1 MPHTAMHCS
10 NSKRSAGQ
18 LLAVCIWAY
27 QFLLP
32 SKAPRVLSIQQYS
45 KSCNA
50 DGSGRPT
57 PSQRECWAAHLQSQ
71 HVLNKMPHLFQ
82 QTSFSPPQGRAR
94 RSPPCL
100 LMGQRVRHP
109 GGVPAPLQVQ
119 LSSANGAAPAPLP
132 PGPAAKG
139 GEGGGDVPAVVAR
152 GEGSAVPS
160 GFVCRARAAMA
171 HCGVPRAALA
181 AHRSHRAS
189 NPTGPVRGT
198 ARCPFARPLVAAEAR
213 HGPVLMSP
221 RPHSTTVGTAQSR
234 GAGTRL
240 AAAHGSV
247 LAAPAVPS
255 ALRFEVL
262 WGTRRAVPE
271 PSLHTHAPVAGS
283 AKRFSSDVPQKEP
296 MDAWE
301 LSQAKE
307 RCPGSGL
314 PRPYCSA
321 PAPAS
326 FLPHSTQPPL
336 RPLFMF
342 FPLSFGLHGT
352 KGALLP
358 TPSSPP
364 PLVWQVCVII
374 KTLEVMVVW
383 KLKNDSREPDAAHW
397 WITRALCRGSC
408 AI

>member
-10 NSKRSAGQ
+10 NSKRSVGQ

-45 KSCNA
+45 ESCNA

-71 HVLNKMPHLFQ
+71 HVLNKMPHPFQ

-139 GEGGGDVPAVVAR
+139 GEGVGGGMSQQRWHGEREAPYPR
-152 GEGSAVPS
+152 GLSAGHERPWHTAGYPDRRS
-160 GFVCRARAAMA
+160 QRI
-171 HCGVPRAALA
+171 ALIE
-181 AHRSHRAS
+181 R
-189 NPTGPVRGT
+189 PTPPHPVRGT

-221 RPHSTTVGTAQSR
+221 RPHSTTAGTSQSR

-271 PSLHTHAPVAGS
+271 PSLHTHGPVAGS
-283 AKRFSSDVPQKEP
+283 AKGFSSDVPQKEP

-301 LSQAKE
+301 VSQAKAK
-307 RCPGSGL
+307 CHGSGL

-321 PAPAS
+321 PAPTS

-336 RPLFMF
+336 AHCLCFSPLIWVARHKRS
-342 FPLSFGLHGT
+342 PSSNP
-352 KGALLP
+352 LLP
-358 TPSSPP
+358 TPPR
-364 PLVWQVCVII
+364 L
-374 KTLEVMVVW
+374 
-383 KLKNDSREPDAAHW
+383 AG
-397 WITRALCRGSC
+397 LCYY
-408 AI
+408 

>member
-1 MPHTAMHCS
+1 MLMDQGAPHPAS
-10 NSKRSAGQ
+10 VSAGQ
-18 LLAVCIWAY
+18 LTYKVSTCLTKCPIC
-27 QFLLP
+27 
-32 SKAPRVLSIQQYS
+32 SSR
-45 KSCNA
+45 
-50 DGSGRPT
+50 
-57 PSQRECWAAHLQSQ
+57 HL
-71 HVLNKMPHLFQ
+71 
-82 QTSFSPPQGRAR
+82 SPPRRAEPGAHR
-94 RSPPCL
+94 LAFLWGNAFGTQEESPPPSRCSSAA
-100 LMGQRVRHP
+100 LMGLPQPRSHLARLQRVE
-109 GGVPAPLQVQ
+109 
-119 LSSANGAAPAPLP
+119 
-132 PGPAAKG
+132 K
-139 GEGGGDVPAVVAR
+139 GGDVPAVVAR

-221 RPHSTTVGTAQSR
+221 RPHSTTAGTAQSR

-314 PRPYCSA
+314 PRPNCSA

-336 RPLFMF
+336 AHCLCFSPSHLGCTAQKEPF
-342 FPLSFGLHGT
+342 FQPPPPH
-352 KGALLP
+352 P
-358 TPSSPP
+358 PSSGRSV
-364 PLVWQVCVII
+364 LLLRHLRLW
-374 KTLEVMVVW
+374 LSE
-383 KLKNDSREPDAAHW
+383 S
-397 WITRALCRGSC
+397 
-408 AI
+408 

>member
-1 MPHTAMHCS
+1 MPH
-10 NSKRSAGQ
+10 
-18 LLAVCIWAY
+18 
-27 QFLLP
+27 P
-32 SKAPRVLSIQQYS
+32 
-45 KSCNA
+45 
-50 DGSGRPT
+50 
-57 PSQRECWAAHLQSQ
+57 
-71 HVLNKMPHLFQ
+71 FQ

-139 GEGGGDVPAVVAR
+139 GEGVGGGDVPAAVAR
-152 GEGSAVPS
+152 GEGSALPS

-171 HCGVPRAALA
+171 HCGVPRSALA

-189 NPTGPVRGT
+189 NPTDPVRGT

-221 RPHSTTVGTAQSR
+221 RPHSTTAGTSQSR

-271 PSLHTHAPVAGS
+271 PSLHTHGPVAGS
-283 AKRFSSDVPQKEP
+283 AKGFSSDVPQKEP

-301 LSQAKE
+301 VSQAKAK
-307 RCPGSGL
+307 CHGSGL

-321 PAPAS
+321 PAPTS

-336 RPLFMF
+336 AHCLCFSPSHLGCTAQKEPF
-342 FPLSFGLHGT
+342 FQPPPPH
-352 KGALLP
+352 P
-358 TPSSPP
+358 PSSGRSV
-364 PLVWQVCVII
+364 LLLRHLRLW
-374 KTLEVMVVW
+374 LSE
-383 KLKNDSREPDAAHW
+383 S
-397 WITRALCRGSC
+397 
-408 AI
+408 